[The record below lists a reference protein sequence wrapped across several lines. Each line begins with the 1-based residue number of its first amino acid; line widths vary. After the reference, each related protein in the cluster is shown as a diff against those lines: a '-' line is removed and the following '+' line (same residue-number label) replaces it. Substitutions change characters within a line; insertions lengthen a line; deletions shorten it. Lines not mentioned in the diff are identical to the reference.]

1 MGNLLLARGRESPAP
16 APQGG
21 VGGHLLARG
30 CIPAPQGGVGDHLL
44 ARGRESPAPALQR
57 FIPQPPKRKKT
68 RLQRKRKLSSYNFD
82 RAKEALGLDASAHNL
97 QVYSAA
103 ATASTA
109 LPLVETP
116 LINSPTK
123 DEVKAENKMLKDSAA
138 AYKRKI
144 LSLESKNENTTRKA
158 ERLHVR
164 VRSLSESLK
173 MEKKKSRMAI
183 EQLLILTTAQHNEL
197 MSKFQEKIQDVHA
210 EHDRAMCSLQD
221 ARRRDVLNNQKSI
234 SRLQN
239 QQSVDLTH
247 NQKSIERLQNQHS
260 ALLTK
265 LKCDYQNDLT
275 QMENCHNKSMVCS
288 CHMCFILLVDK

>member
-1 MGNLLLARGRESPAP
+1 
-16 APQGG
+16 
-21 VGGHLLARG
+21 
-30 CIPAPQGGVGDHLL
+30 
-44 ARGRESPAPALQR
+44 
-57 FIPQPPKRKKT
+57 
-68 RLQRKRKLSSYNFD
+68 
-82 RAKEALGLDASAHNL
+82 
-97 QVYSAA
+97 VYSAA
-103 ATASTA
+103 ATVSTA
-109 LPLVETP
+109 LTLVETP

-123 DEVKAENKMLKDSAA
+123 EEVKAENKMLKDSAA

-144 LSLESKNENTTRKA
+144 LSLESKNETTTRKA

-164 VRSLSESLK
+164 VCSLSESLK
-173 MEKKKSRMAI
+173 MEKKKSRIAI
-183 EQLLILTTAQHNEL
+183 EQLLILTTSQHNEL
-197 MSKFQEKIQDVHA
+197 MSKFQEKIQDDVHV

-234 SRLQN
+234 SCLQN

-275 QMENCHNKSMVCS
+275 QMENRHNKSMVCL

>member
-1 MGNLLLARGRESPAP
+1 
-16 APQGG
+16 
-21 VGGHLLARG
+21 
-30 CIPAPQGGVGDHLL
+30 VGDHLL
-44 ARGRESPAPALQR
+44 ARGRELPAPASQR

-123 DEVKAENKMLKDSAA
+123 EEVKAENKMLKDSAA
-138 AYKRKI
+138 AYKHKI
-144 LSLESKNENTTRKA
+144 LSLESKNETTTRKA
-158 ERLHVR
+158 ERLHVG

-275 QMENCHNKSMVCS
+275 QMENRHNKSMVCS

>member
-1 MGNLLLARGRESPAP
+1 
-16 APQGG
+16 
-21 VGGHLLARG
+21 
-30 CIPAPQGGVGDHLL
+30 
-44 ARGRESPAPALQR
+44 
-57 FIPQPPKRKKT
+57 
-68 RLQRKRKLSSYNFD
+68 LSSYNFD

-123 DEVKAENKMLKDSAA
+123 EEVKAENKMLKDSAA

-144 LSLESKNENTTRKA
+144 LSLESKNETTTRKA

-275 QMENCHNKSMVCS
+275 QMENRHNKSMVCS